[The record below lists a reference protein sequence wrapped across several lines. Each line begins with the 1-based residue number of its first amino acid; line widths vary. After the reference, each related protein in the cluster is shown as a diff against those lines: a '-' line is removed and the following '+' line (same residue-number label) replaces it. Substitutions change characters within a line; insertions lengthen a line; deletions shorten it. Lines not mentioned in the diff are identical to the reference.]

1 MGRLHFFPIAFATM
15 VLSAPLAALDV
26 EPDQTCFLD
35 RLGASDDPRDVS
47 ELEGTMRGLMLA
59 HVPLEH
65 RNVCDLLGQADRD
78 YYDLIRREVGCVRS
92 ESYDSFFGRYFSE
105 MDDHLLAEKRTA
117 FPEGASF
124 DEYCERVARLPL
136 ASTVNQD
143 GTPNAAGLDAVGRQ
157 TRELNDRVAALTA
170 PRSEEGQSDA
180 QGRTQHS
187 LLPPER

>member
-1 MGRLHFFPIAFATM
+1 MGRRHFFPIAFATM
-15 VLSAPLAALDV
+15 VLAEPLAALDV

-65 RNVCDLLGQADRD
+65 RNVCGLLGQADRD

-92 ESYDSFFGRYFSE
+92 ESYDRFFGRYFSE
-105 MDDHLLAEKRTA
+105 MDDYLLAEKRTA

-124 DEYCERVARLPL
+124 DEYCEQVAGLPL

-157 TRELNDRVAALTA
+157 TRELNDRVAVLTA

-180 QGRTQHS
+180 QGRTQHR